1 MSQLF
6 TWGGQSVLQFSV
18 YISSV
23 ALGKFILR
31 YLILLVAM
39 VNGIEDIF
47 LIEVF
52 QMLRSA
58 PKKWIK
64 AK

>member
-1 MSQLF
+1 M
-6 TWGGQSVLQFSV
+6 

-23 ALGKFILR
+23 ALGKFLLR

>member
-1 MSQLF
+1 MSPLISF
-6 TWGGQSVLQFSV
+6 ISVLQFSV
-18 YISSV
+18 YCSSV
-23 ALGKFILR
+23 SLGKFIPR
-31 YLILLVAM
+31 YLILFVAM
-39 VNGIEDIF
+39 VNGIEDVF
-47 LIEVF
+47 LIEAF